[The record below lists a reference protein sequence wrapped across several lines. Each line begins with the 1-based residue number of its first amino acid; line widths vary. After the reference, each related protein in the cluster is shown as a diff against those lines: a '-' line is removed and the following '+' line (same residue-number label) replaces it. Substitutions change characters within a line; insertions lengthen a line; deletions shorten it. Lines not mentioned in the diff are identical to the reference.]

1 MNPAFRDINVPAGG
15 SLHDALSELA
25 LDIVARVIPLQS
37 DASRVM
43 DEIRVEL
50 WLDSGRIIA
59 FPSQTPFSKR
69 IDVAGCV
76 VNSADIESRIHAFDE
91 SEMPDGE
98 FDAALA
104 PIYSETANA
113 VTTAFAGKLSC
124 PFTIYDEDG
133 ERIP

>member
-1 MNPAFRDINVPAGG
+1 MNPAFRDIVVPAGG
-15 SLHDALSELA
+15 SLYDALFELA
-25 LDIVARVIPLQS
+25 LDIVNRVIPLQS

-59 FPSQTPFSKR
+59 FPAQIPFYKR

-76 VNSADIESRIHAFDE
+76 VNSTDIESRIHALDE

-98 FDAALA
+98 FDDALA
-104 PIYSETANA
+104 PIYSETAK
-113 VTTAFAGKLSC
+113 VVLTVFAGKLTC

>member
-1 MNPAFRDINVPAGG
+1 MSPAFHDIDVPAGG

-25 LDIVARVIPLQS
+25 SDIVDRVIPLQS
-37 DASRVM
+37 DATRPM
-43 DEIRVEL
+43 DEIRIEL

-59 FPSQTPFSKR
+59 FPSQTPFTKR
-69 IDVAGCV
+69 IDVAGCA
-76 VNSADIESRIHAFDE
+76 VNSTDIESQIHSLDE

-104 PIYSETANA
+104 PIYAEAAAA
-113 VTTAFAGKLSC
+113 VTTAFTGKLNC

-133 ERIP
+133 RRIP